1 MKKVIAK
8 NKKDNKSVNKIPD
21 MDDVFDDELSEMP
34 EDIEADAE
42 EIIVEESVSS
52 NDIPIYED
60 FDVTLQSTRAIGGL
74 EDDDQIDDDQIDDD
88 DDLYDDDLE
97 ENSKNKDS
105 GFGAFIAETI
115 AKMKDGLKNNSKMV
129 YIIGGSVIGVIVVI
143 IIVLGVIGRK
153 GSNEITESL
162 STNMV
167 DDQADYSNGIIPVP
181 SDPLQIDAY
190 VNVNTL
196 VYKYFEA
203 RQNNDVDA
211 LLAIRNFSSIDLMK
225 MDELSQYFEAYQ
237 NIKCYTKAGPF
248 EDSYIVYACYD
259 VKIKNWDIMVP
270 SELTLLVCSREDGS
284 LYIYS
289 GDMDK
294 NAADYIVNI
303 SSQDDVVDLITRVNI
318 SYSEV
323 MEANPDLAVYIS
335 AMNQAIKDNVGEQLA
350 AAETTVSESEVVEEK
365 SPETEENVEAEEE
378 KEIEVKTTTTV
389 NVRASDSEQADKLGK
404 AEAGSVLKCKE
415 QKKNGW
421 TAVIFNGEVGYIK
434 SDYLVV
440 VGAEPSGDLP
450 ETHGKVTAKDTINI
464 RASANVDAEKVGVAY
479 AGESFDL
486 VNKGKEWTEIIYD
499 GRVAYVKTEYVE

>member
-1 MKKVIAK
+1 MKKVIVK
-8 NKKDNKSVNKIPD
+8 NKKTANISIQ
-21 MDDVFDDELSEMP
+21 DELITDENN
-34 EDIEADAE
+34 EVDVEAAESTDNAE
-42 EIIVEESVSS
+42 E
-52 NDIPIYED
+52 NDVAAYED
-60 FDVTLQSTRAIGGL
+60 FDVTLQATRANSGMNIEDTFVDDYDE
-74 EDDDQIDDDQIDDD
+74 EDDDIY
-88 DDLYDDDLE
+88 DDLDD
-97 ENSKNKDS
+97 NSKLKDG
-105 GFGAFIAETI
+105 GFGAFMTETFV
-115 AKMKDGLKNNSKMV
+115 KLKDGFKKNSKMV
-129 YIIGGSVIGVIVVI
+129 YIIGGAIVVTVIVI

-153 GSNEITESL
+153 GSDEITESL

-167 DDQADYSNGIIPVP
+167 EDSNNYANGIIPVP
-181 SDPLQIDAY
+181 DEPMQLDAY

-196 VYKYFEA
+196 VNKYFEA

-237 NIKCYTKAGPF
+237 NIKCYTKKGPF
-248 EDSYIVYACYD
+248 DNSYIVYACYD
-259 VKIKNWDIMVP
+259 VKIKNWDVLVP
-270 SELTLLVCSREDGS
+270 SELTLLVCSREDNS

-318 SYSEV
+318 AYSEV
-323 MEANPDLAVYIS
+323 MEENPDLAVYIT

-350 AAETTVSESEVVEEK
+350 AAEATVSESEVVEEK
-365 SPETEENVEAEEE
+365 SPETEEGTETEEI

-404 AEAGSVLKCKE
+404 AETGSVLKCKE

-421 TAVIFNGEVGYIK
+421 TAVIFNGEIGYIK

-450 ETHGKVTAKDTINI
+450 DTHGKVTAKDTINI
-464 RASANVDAEKVGVAY
+464 RASADVDAEKVGIAY